1 VASRIR
7 IALLAAWSASLISY
21 ASFAIAPAF
30 EVGIP
35 SQLAADLLRRGFDG
49 LDRAGLVAGLASA
62 SLGAWD
68 ARGAASGLR
77 WLRALLPLPAAAGHA
92 LSYLWITPQLAALR
106 AGAGGTIGRLAE
118 GDPGIARFAWLHELS
133 RTLYVA
139 AALIALLCCLW
150 DIAAGASASRE
161 KKNRVA

>member
-1 VASRIR
+1 VALRIR

-21 ASFAIAPAF
+21 AFFAIAPAF
-30 EVGIP
+30 EVGLP
-35 SQLAADLLRRGFDG
+35 SHLAADLLHRGFDG
-49 LDRAGLVAGLASA
+49 LDRVGLIAALASA
-62 SLGAWD
+62 AIGAPQ
-68 ARGAASGLR
+68 ARASGTWVQ

-92 LSYLWITPQLAALR
+92 LSYFWITPQLAALR
-106 AGAGGTIGRLAE
+106 ASAGGTIGQLAE
-118 GDPGIARFAWLHELS
+118 GDPGLARFAWLHELS

-150 DIAAGASASRE
+150 DIAAGAA